1 MTHCAIRAAALTLL
15 FPQALGYASSNNRFR
30 GSSEAAMRSISI
42 HEVKAQ
48 LSASLEAVLN
58 RKQTSLLQKRLDGIE
73 AAMWPTF
80 QAVPKNA
87 LGRLSPVATRH
98 VVHTY
103 FAATH
108 GWIISGLEP
117 HGMNANMTDVHDST
131 ILLEKVPRLVEDL
144 LEAKQAGRGLSL
156 ADLVAM
162 AAALEQLI
170 FGETLDLLEIAYF
183 FNSQTT
189 TDLVDSETLHE
200 ILDSYM
206 LLFEQ
211 GVVANVSD
219 PVKHNQIKQQ
229 RLRQQDMNWHN
240 IRMYVEDTVK
250 NVEYMHRDTRNPW
263 APPVY
268 SFEQASEIA
277 ELLLHDYGRLQDSE
291 CRGMAQAL
299 AKLDP
304 KGTGRI
310 PLHVF
315 YSQPHTADY
324 QFKESAYYLQQVG
337 ALEEG
342 GGVPSVRIANYVQ
355 GPSNCLAHTAYYSVC
370 CLTHCDGLMRELE
383 GSIRAAQAS
392 TEELLVLVGN
402 LSSVFVDAP
411 RHLSADLQ
419 AKLQTI
425 AGRHGGAVP
434 LHGRLFAQWMH
445 FAFPQECPF
454 PHLVEDAVATT
465 PSRWHGAKD
474 LRATPEDKK
483 RLADEVAAASAALS
497 AVDPLVMEWSDEEV
511 LLLQEPQ
518 RRGLGQAVSAVMRLV
533 LPLSMALTVVRVGVA
548 GLWFT
553 KTSMDEKVSEFAV

>member
-1 MTHCAIRAAALTLL
+1 
-15 FPQALGYASSNNRFR
+15 
-30 GSSEAAMRSISI
+30 
-42 HEVKAQ
+42 
-48 LSASLEAVLN
+48 
-58 RKQTSLLQKRLDGIE
+58 
-73 AAMWPTF
+73 
-80 QAVPKNA
+80 
-87 LGRLSPVATRH
+87 
-98 VVHTY
+98 
-103 FAATH
+103 
-108 GWIISGLEP
+108 
-117 HGMNANMTDVHDST
+117 
-131 ILLEKVPRLVEDL
+131 
-144 LEAKQAGRGLSL
+144 
-156 ADLVAM
+156 
-162 AAALEQLI
+162 
-170 FGETLDLLEIAYF
+170 
-183 FNSQTT
+183 
-189 TDLVDSETLHE
+189 
-200 ILDSYM
+200 
-206 LLFEQ
+206 
-211 GVVANVSD
+211 
-219 PVKHNQIKQQ
+219 
-229 RLRQQDMNWHN
+229 MNWHN
-240 IRMYVEDTVK
+240 IRMYVEDTVN

-277 ELLLHDYGRLQDSE
+277 ELLLQDYGWLQDSE

-299 AKLDP
+299 AQLDP

-324 QFKESAYYLQQVG
+324 QFKESTYYLQQVG

-392 TEELLVLVGN
+392 TEQLLVLVGN
-402 LSSVFVDAP
+402 LSSGFVDAP

-425 AGRHGGAVP
+425 ADRHGGAVP

-454 PHLVEDAVATT
+454 PHLFEDAVATT

-474 LRATPEDKK
+474 LRATPEDKR
-483 RLADEVAAASAALS
+483 RLAEEVAAASAALS

-533 LPLSMALTVVRVGVA
+533 LPLSMALTVVRVGMA
-548 GLWFT
+548 GIRFT
-553 KTSMDEKVSEFAV
+553 KSGMDEKVSEFAV